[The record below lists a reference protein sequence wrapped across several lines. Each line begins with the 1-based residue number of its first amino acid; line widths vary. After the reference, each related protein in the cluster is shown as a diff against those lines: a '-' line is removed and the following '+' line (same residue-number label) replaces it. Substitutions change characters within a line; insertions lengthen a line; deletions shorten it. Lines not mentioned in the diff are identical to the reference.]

1 MNDEE
6 LVRFL
11 ITWGRDRRVMY
22 GLVAMLVLLL
32 WANYKMW
39 RRIQR
44 QKKENEVDVSWTD
57 NDDEVE
63 VRLPLPAAVTKSDIK
78 INVLP
83 TSIEVFMKLG
93 PKAKWEAKPLME
105 ASSRA
110 TLLLRGTRAPHRP

>member
-1 MNDEE
+1 MAEVVGDREGRRVEE
-6 LVRFL
+6 LVRREGED
-11 ITWGRDRRVMY
+11 GRK
-22 GLVAMLVLLL
+22 GEEAL
-32 WANYKMW
+32 
-39 RRIQR
+39 QH
-44 QKKENEVDVSWTD
+44 
-57 NDDEVE
+57 DEVE
-63 VRLPLPAAVTKSDIK
+63 VRLPLPAAVTKTDIK

>member
-63 VRLPLPAAVTKSDIK
+63 VRLPLPAAVTKADIK

-93 PKAKWEAKPLME
+93 PKAKWEALVQVVIQFVKKNGGRSP
-105 ASSRA
+105 
-110 TLLLRGTRAPHRP
+110 TFW